1 MRINYRIISILL
13 FSLAVSI
20 CAGSFF
26 EASMTGSGK
35 DSLENMLSGFLASG
49 AAASFAECFFKVF
62 VKNVVVLFL
71 AFISP
76 VIFITL
82 PVLPAYFLLRGISFG
97 FSAAMTLEVAG
108 IRGVLHILASLV
120 PQNLIQLPVYCFLA
134 ALSMESCAMRIK
146 AAAGGKRKALQYD
159 ARRYCLLFIAGFSII
174 TLSCIIEA
182 LLVTSV

>member
-62 VKNVVVLFL
+62 VK
-71 AFISP
+71 
-76 VIFITL
+76 IF
-82 PVLPAYFLLRGISFG
+82 YK
-97 FSAAMTLEVAG
+97 
-108 IRGVLHILASLV
+108 
-120 PQNLIQLPVYCFLA
+120 N
-134 ALSMESCAMRIK
+134 
-146 AAAGGKRKALQYD
+146 
-159 ARRYCLLFIAGFSII
+159 
-174 TLSCIIEA
+174 
-182 LLVTSV
+182 